1 MKLDIAFE
9 SECNLPCDQMLFNV
23 QKIGY
28 EIADFEENWISIMF
42 DEEVDILEEK
52 SNYTGFDLIV
62 DAGSSLG
69 LWIGLSALGVFDFLY
84 DIGSKGIKLI
94 QNLKKKNQNTSII
107 GESVLPFKQ

>member
-1 MKLDIAFE
+1 MPNLIYRKVDIDFE
-9 SECNLPCDQMLFNV
+9 SECNLPCDQMLFHV

-28 EIADFEENWISIMF
+28 EIADFEWNWIDIMF
-42 DEEVDILEEK
+42 DEEVTILEEK

-84 DIGSKGIKLI
+84 DFALKVVKFI
-94 QNLKKKNQNTSII
+94 QNLKKKYQNKSLI
-107 GESVLPFKQ
+107 